1 MLRCFDHR
9 WVIGSAELSRPE
21 HSLSPSSYRV
31 SCEYTGN
38 NAPELIDYPVIIKLY
53 HHFASPKLANHI
65 DPTDSA
71 NTPLLADSSSTP
83 DARQLKHTHQHP
95 HHTPAF
101 DLIIAEL
108 SLLLEVACYGLLPFF
123 ASLSVHIFKP
133 IYIVLSILAACGAG
147 YGPAFQSLAVEL
159 YTRRGGTES
168 GKLFGT
174 ISVIQATS

>member
-1 MLRCFDHR
+1 M
-9 WVIGSAELSRPE
+9 ISNSI
-21 HSLSPSSYRV
+21 S
-31 SCEYTGN
+31 
-38 NAPELIDYPVIIKLY
+38 ELIGYLVIIKLY
-53 HHFASPKLANHI
+53 HHFTSPKPVNHS

-71 NTPLLADSSSTP
+71 NTPLLADSPSTP
-83 DARQLKHTHQHP
+83 DAHQPKHTHQHP

-108 SLLLEVACYGLLPFF
+108 SLLLEVACYGLLPFV
-123 ASLSVHIFKP
+123 ASLSINVYKP